1 MNLPEPGSFIE
12 LPAHEITQPG
22 VHAELGVEHHD
33 PREAVRRC
41 PLLKLPPQPL
51 EQAVPVDL
59 AAGLVAPLGTNL
71 VLDLAVE
78 QMGQLPVVADQDDAP
93 RRECHRHEQV
103 QRIGPSGL
111 VDDHAAE
118 LQALH
123 GWSVRLVGL
132 EQTHVSAGSLLA
144 GRTDDAAV
152 GLHGPI
158 HLIWI
163 GAQRIPITGQHAV
176 DTVARFAH
184 LVRQF
189 GLQSLQQ
196 ATRLIVQPMTL
207 HDGAPVGLQAVDQ
220 RIAQAGQGFQQCR
233 IGYSVHIAR
242 LQQQRLIRHGQ
253 QPCLVSQQTEHLVRL
268 GRAVI
273 PKGHGLT
280 AQRPHPPQQHP
291 AACRRQRLRHLR
303 RLRRLLPIVVPVG
316 LPRGAGPYAQTA
328 ECRETGIEILQCP
341 LTQPRLHPQQQQAM
355 HLPIQFHQ
363 QGCRRVGLLHLLHSG
378 GHRLLLALTPSTHR
392 VELVTTASRSP
403 HLDRRQAID
412 LGPLQ
417 RVFHRVVLE
426 ARHQHIVR
434 DELPLVEFGQAPLQR
449 GDHLG
454 LAGPGRADD
463 QRDVRGVQS
472 HANGFLLLR
481 RGLSGAKALACIRRQ
496 GGQYRWPLGRRRHI
510 LKQRPQGLH
519 ACTRVDGSPSTQTP
533 LMLGP
538 MTCQRQIHVP
548 TRWRRGSRLSSD
560 DKAIT
565 LPLRLAPE
573 DPTPIAVLQVG
584 VVIAVPVRRL
594 VIQLDL
600 IIVRRQVLPTIT
612 ERIQRIRLN
621 RQAPSPSFIAGG
633 YAGGVGQ
640 RLQLGRPRDFA
651 HPLLLAVETPQFQI
665 RAKRRDRRVQQEP
678 LGWLLRL
685 NPGAGVH
692 KPNRAR
698 HDDAGIVLARPV
710 LRRALDPENLLV
722 IALQVE
728 SKAPSDQLH
737 RPDVTPLP
745 RTHEHAAQ
753 RLIARHRADKLIGQP
768 LHRRG
773 DDRLVDARLLVQAV
787 RHPLIDT
794 NLEYRF
800 RRDGLHRHQT
810 AQTDPRRLASL
821 TLGLRQHPQRVAVL
835 GMQQQRSGI
844 RRWFDF
850 GDPAILPKQQPVIP
864 LSRTHHDFALS
875 LPSRP
880 IEITTGDTGAVN
892 DLGHQG

>member
-1 MNLPEPGSFIE
+1 MNPPEASRLVE

-41 PLLKLPPQPL
+41 PLLKLSPQPL

-59 AAGLVAPLGTNL
+59 AAGLVAPLGTNF

-78 QMGQLPVVADQDDAP
+78 QMGQLPVVADQHDAP
-93 RRECHRHEQV
+93 RRERHRHEQV

-144 GRTDDAAV
+144 GRADDAAV
-152 GLHGPI
+152 GRHGPI

-176 DTVARFAH
+176 DAVARFAH

-196 ATRLIVQPMTL
+196 ATRMIVQPMTL

-233 IGYSVHIAR
+233 IGHGVHVAR
-242 LQQQRLIRHGQ
+242 PQQQRLIRHGQ

-268 GRAVI
+268 GRAII

-303 RLRRLLPIVVPVG
+303 RLRRLLPIVFPVG
-316 LPRGAGPYAQTA
+316 LPRGAGPYAQTV
-328 ECRETGIEILQCP
+328 ECREAGIEIIQCP
-341 LTQPRLHPQQQQAM
+341 LPQPRLHPQQQQAM

-378 GHRLLLALTPSTHR
+378 GHRLLLALTPRIHR
-392 VELVTTASRSP
+392 VELVTTASRST

-463 QRDVRGVQS
+463 QRDVRGVQGHS
-472 HANGFLLLR
+472 NGFLLPCGR
-481 RGLSGAKALACIRRQ
+481 SATAEALACIRRQ
-496 GGQYRWPLGRRRHI
+496 CGQCRGPLGRRRHI
-510 LKQRPQGLH
+510 LEQCPQRLH
-519 ACTRVDGSPSTQTP
+519 ACTRVDGPPRSQATLVQGSMALERQEHIPTLRGAFFGSSFHDQARHLPVRIAAEQPTP
-533 LMLGP
+533 
-538 MTCQRQIHVP
+538 
-548 TRWRRGSRLSSD
+548 
-560 DKAIT
+560 IT
-565 LPLRLAPE
+565 LP
-573 DPTPIAVLQVG
+573 QVG
-584 VVIAVPVRRL
+584 VVVAAPVRRVIVKFKLIL
-594 VIQLDL
+594 VGSQPLPAPPE
-600 IIVRRQVLPTIT
+600 RRQRLG
-612 ERIQRIRLN
+612 LN
-621 RQAPSPSFIAGG
+621 RQAPPPTFIAGG
-633 YAGGVGQ
+633 HARGVGQ

-685 NPGAGVH
+685 HPGAGVH
-692 KPNRAR
+692 EPNRAR

-773 DDRLVDARLLVQAV
+773 DDRLVDAHLLVQAV

-794 NLEYRF
+794 DLEGRF
-800 RRDGLHRHQT
+800 RRDGLHRHQA

-875 LPSRP
+875 LPSCP